1 MDIAPGF
8 LYGGLRSHILLAA
21 CGAKEKAKEEQGQ
34 GVFTKALLE
43 ILRTVSAD
51 TVTYTDL
58 LRRIHALPE

>member
-8 LYGGLRSHILLAA
+8 LHGGLRSHVLLAA

-34 GVFTKALLE
+34 GVFTRALLE
-43 ILRTVSAD
+43 ILRTVSAN